1 MGMTVRPRTEL
12 QTLLETIL
20 GNDHVYFQPPPSLKL
35 KYPCIVYD
43 RNTFSSN
50 FANNDSYL
58 RRTRYSLTLID
69 KNPDS
74 TFITAIAD
82 IPYCRHTRS
91 YIADNL
97 NHDTYDLYW

>member
-1 MGMTVRPRTEL
+1 MPTMIRPRTEL
-12 QTLLETIL
+12 QSLLESIL
-20 GNDHVYFQPPPSLKL
+20 GSTNVYFQPPPSFKL
-35 KYPCIVYD
+35 HYPCIVYD
-43 RNTFSSN
+43 RNTYASV

-74 TFITAIAD
+74 TFVSALAD

-97 NHDTYDLYW
+97 NHDVYDLYW